1 MKPKQ
6 LAIELQVSDAEVLR
20 LAVQVGLRGVNFKTQ
35 FLPEQINLIKKQ
47 FAQNITHQLTPGIEQ
62 ELESNPAN
70 QPIDAENAIK
80 QVSESAPVSQAD
92 EIGIAEIRQTGLSNA
107 MSASESQQAHILETE
122 IQQAADD
129 GLRVGVVK
137 ELVRATKEREGAML
151 VRDAVFNK
159 GQASRDRL
167 NALLKDSAGDDFLT
181 NSQLSSQ
188 TYTQTAQTGA
198 ATPLDAYAALK
209 NLGVKL

>member
-6 LAIELQVSDAEVLR
+6 LAIELQISDAEILR
-20 LAVQVGLRGVNFKTQ
+20 LAVQAGLKNVGFKT
-35 FLPEQINLIKKQ
+35 LLSAEQVQAIKQQ
-47 FAQNITHQLTPGIEQ
+47 FAQNSRYQL
-62 ELESNPAN
+62 NPAI
-70 QPIDAENAIK
+70 P
-80 QVSESAPVSQAD
+80 VSESEPTNPIENNGDGAIEQSPETLPEEQ
-92 EIGIAEIRQTGLSNA
+92 EFGIAEEKQTALSNA
-107 MSASESQQAHILETE
+107 MAASEQQQAHILETE
-122 IQQAADD
+122 FQQAADD

-151 VRDAVFNK
+151 VRDAVFHK
-159 GQASRDRL
+159 TQASRNRL
-167 NALLKDSAGDDFLT
+167 NELLKDSAGDDFLG

-188 TYTQTAQTGA
+188 TYAQTTQTGA

>member
-6 LAIELQVSDAEVLR
+6 LAIELQISDAEVLR
-20 LAVQVGLRGVNFKTQ
+20 LAVQSGIKNVGFKTL
-35 FLPEQINLIKKQ
+35 FSAEQINAIKQQ
-47 FAQNITHQLTPGIEQ
+47 FAQNSRHQLQPAIEVPESEPTNQVEGDGAIEQ
-62 ELESNPAN
+62 SPEALT
-70 QPIDAENAIK
+70 K
-80 QVSESAPVSQAD
+80 SEEQ
-92 EIGIAEIRQTGLSNA
+92 EFGIAEQKQIALSNA
-107 MSASESQQAHILETE
+107 IAASENQQAHILETE
-122 IQQAADD
+122 IQQATDD

-151 VRDAVFNK
+151 VRDAVFHK

-167 NALLKDSAGDDFLT
+167 NELLKDSAGDDFLT

-188 TYTQTAQTGA
+188 TYAQTAQTGA

>member
-6 LAIELQVSDAEVLR
+6 LAIELQISDAEVLR
-20 LAVQVGLRGVNFKTQ
+20 LAVQSGIKNVGFKTL
-35 FLPEQINLIKKQ
+35 FSAEQI
-47 FAQNITHQLTPGIEQ
+47 
-62 ELESNPAN
+62 
-70 QPIDAENAIK
+70 NAIK
-80 QVSESAPVSQAD
+80 QQFTQNSRHQLQPAIEVPKSEPTNQVESDGAIEQSAETLPNKQ
-92 EIGIAEIRQTGLSNA
+92 ELGIAEQRQTALSNA
-107 MSASESQQAHILETE
+107 MAASENQASHILETE

-151 VRDAVFNK
+151 VRDAVFHK
-159 GQASRDRL
+159 GQASRNRL
-167 NALLKDSAGDDFLT
+167 NELLKDSTGDDFLT
-181 NSQLSSQ
+181 NSQQSSQ
-188 TYTQTAQTGA
+188 TYARTTQTGA

>member
-6 LAIELQVSDAEVLR
+6 LAIELQISDAEVLR
-20 LAVQVGLRGVNFKTQ
+20 LAVQAGLRGVNFKTQ
-35 FLPEQINLIKKQ
+35 FLPEQVSAIKQQ
-47 FAQNITHQLTPGIEQ
+47 FAQNSRHQLKPAIETPETEPTNQIENDGAIEQ
-62 ELESNPAN
+62 SPKTLTQSEN
-70 QPIDAENAIK
+70 QK
-80 QVSESAPVSQAD
+80 F
-92 EIGIAEIRQTGLSNA
+92 GIAEQKQTALSNA
-107 MSASESQQAHILETE
+107 IAASENQQAHILETE

-129 GLRVGVVK
+129 GLRTGVVK

-151 VRDAVFNK
+151 VRDAVFQK

-167 NALLKDSAGDDFLT
+167 NELLKDSAGDDFLG

-188 TYTQTAQTGA
+188 TYAQTTQTGA

>member
-6 LAIELQVSDAEVLR
+6 LAIELQISDAEVLR
-20 LAVQVGLRGVNFKTQ
+20 LAVQAGLRGVNFKTQ

-47 FAQNITHQLTPGIEQ
+47 FAQNITHQLTPGTEP
-62 ELESNPAN
+62 ELKSNPAN
-70 QPIDAENAIK
+70 QLIDTENTIE
-80 QVSESAPVSQAD
+80 QVSKSAPVPQPD
-92 EIGIAEIRQTGLSNA
+92 EIGIVEIRQTGLSNA
-107 MSASESQQAHILETE
+107 MSAFESQQAHILETE

-151 VRDAVFNK
+151 ARDAIFHK

-167 NALLKDSAGDDFLT
+167 NELLKDSAGDDFLG

-188 TYTQTAQTGA
+188 TYAQTTQTGA
-198 ATPLDAYAALK
+198 ATPLDAYTALK